1 MPKDFAMD
9 EKRAGAI
16 ALTIL
21 LVSASGAFAQ
31 IPPPTITMTPH
42 PNPSS
47 SLVLPP
53 PGELPV
59 SPVTPG
65 TSRGSTGVNGCC
77 YGTHQIVEPPPNHA
91 GRGYHRR
98 RRHPAS
104 LTMIQSDLIGS

>member
-1 MPKDFAMD
+1 MN

-16 ALTIL
+16 ALAVL
-21 LVSASGAFAQ
+21 LLSAGGALGQ

-47 SLVLPP
+47 SFVLPP

-65 TSRGSTGVNGCC
+65 TSPGLSGANGCC
-77 YGTHQIVEPPPNHA
+77 YGTHQIVEPPLKKTHTYRQRSPS
-91 GRGYHRR
+91 G
-98 RRHPAS
+98 P
-104 LTMIQSDLIGS
+104 